1 MVSVDY
7 ISYFKD
13 KKITLMGLGLLGRGI
28 GVARFLA
35 ENGAILTVTDLK
47 SETEL
52 APALL
57 ELKDFPNIKYVLGGH
72 KLEDFKEADLILRA
86 PNVPLGSP
94 FLQEAQKNNIPVKM
108 DASLFC
114 ELLPSGVTTVGITG
128 TRGKSTVTTLI
139 YEILK
144 EDGQTVFLGGNI
156 RGVATLP
163 LLKEITSKAVVVLEL
178 DSWQLQGFGDD
189 KISPNIAVFT
199 TFFNDHMNYYQGD
212 MERYLKDKANIF
224 LYQKAEDTLIL
235 GEQVEDLIKE
245 KFAGHIKSNIIVA
258 SNDLPA
264 DFSLK
269 MVGGHNRYNASLAL
283 SVARVLNISDDISK
297 KVIAEF
303 TGVPGRLEILGE
315 KNGVLFVN
323 DNNATSPEA
332 VIAGVEAFPDYKGKI
347 VLIGGGAD
355 KELDFTDWGQ
365 KVPSFIKTFILFP
378 GSGTEK
384 IKQVLPVGSKV
395 VEVNSMTEAVK
406 EALTEAIS
414 GDMIMLSPGAASF
427 GVFNNEY
434 ERNDQFV
441 EQFKNV

>member
-1 MVSVDY
+1 
-7 ISYFKD
+7 
-13 KKITLMGLGLLGRGI
+13 MGLGLLGRGI
-28 GVARFLA
+28 GVSRFLA

-47 SETEL
+47 SESEL

-114 ELLPSGVTTVGITG
+114 ELLPSGVATVGITG
-128 TRGKSTVTTLI
+128 TRGKSTVTALI

-144 EDGQTVFLGGNI
+144 TAGREVFLGGNI

-212 MERYLKDKANIF
+212 MERYLKDKAGIF

-245 KFAGHIKSNIIVA
+245 KFAGHIKSNMIVA
-258 SNDLPA
+258 NSDLPA

-269 MVGGHNRYNASLAL
+269 MVGGHNRYNAALAL
-283 SVARVLNISDDISK
+283 SVARVLDISDDISK
-297 KVIAEF
+297 KVITSF
-303 TGVPGRLEILGE
+303 SGVPGRLEILGE

-355 KELDFTDWGQ
+355 KELDFTEYGQ
-365 KVPSFIKTFILFP
+365 KVPAFIKSFILFP

-427 GVFNNEY
+427 GTFNNEY